1 MANGKWP
8 KARCFLRDTP
18 LSPRLRVLSALT
30 LLSLWDGANRYAHL
44 VATVMDDAICIRVW
58 DWSET
63 SQTVS
68 LFCRSLGV
76 VRGLAKGSKR
86 QDARFSGGYELFT
99 RGQAGVLIKSHDAMA
114 TLTAWD
120 LSEIFLGVRKDLPRF
135 HVAMAMLDLT
145 HHMIRDHDPH
155 EAMFDALVQ
164 AGRRLSDEGSTVPA
178 AALLGFLWITLV
190 ECGYRPDLTRDV
202 RAEGDLAVES
212 VKVFV
217 PRLGGFSARLEAGE
231 EAWRVR
237 PQTVELLRQ
246 LDTGSTDRVDSEA
259 MTRAVALLA
268 AYVREVLGQPV
279 EALDSAV
286 LELRKKS

>member
-1 MANGKWP
+1 MANGQSLT
-8 KARCFLRDTP
+8 A
-18 LSPRLRVLSALT
+18 LSAT
-30 LLSLWDGANRYAHL
+30 LRLLRLSAFCPFFFSSGANRYAHR

-68 LFCRSLGV
+68 LFCRSRGV

-99 RGQAGVLIKSHDAMA
+99 RGQAGVLIKNHDSLA

-120 LSEIFLGVRKDLPRF
+120 LSEIFLGVRKDLARF

-155 EAMFDALVQ
+155 EAMFDAMVKS
-164 AGRRLSDEGSTVPA
+164 GRRLADDGKAVPA
-178 AALLGFLWITLV
+178 AALLQFLWITLV

-202 RAEGDLAVES
+202 RGECELEAQS

-217 PRLGGFSARLEAGE
+217 PRLGGFSSRLEAGE
-231 EAWRVR
+231 DAWRVR
-237 PQTVELLRQ
+237 AQTVELLRQ
-246 LDTGSTDRVDSEA
+246 LDAGLIENADGDA

-268 AYVREVLGQPV
+268 ACVREVLGQPV
-279 EALDSAV
+279 VSLDSAV
-286 LELRKKS
+286 LELRKRS

>member
-1 MANGKWP
+1 MI
-8 KARCFLRDTP
+8 
-18 LSPRLRVLSALT
+18 RVSTFSA
-30 LLSLWDGANRYAHL
+30 SSFSVGANRYAPR

-68 LFCRSLGV
+68 LFCRSHGV
-76 VRGLAKGSKR
+76 VRGLAKGAKR
-86 QDARFSGGYELFT
+86 QDVRFSGGYELFT
-99 RGQAGVLIKSHDAMA
+99 RGQAGMLIKNHDGLA

-120 LSEIFLGVRKDLPRF
+120 LSEIFLGVRKDLARF

-155 EAMFDALVQ
+155 EAMFDALVDG
-164 AGRRLSDEGSTVPA
+164 GRRLTSEGATVPA
-178 AALLGFLWITLV
+178 AALLRYLWVTLV
-190 ECGYRPDLTRDV
+190 ECGYRPELSRDV
-202 RAEGDLAVES
+202 RRES
-212 VKVFV
+212 EQALETQSVRVFV
-217 PRLGGFSARLEAGE
+217 PRLGGFSAVAEAGE

-237 PQTVELLRQ
+237 PQTVELLR
-246 LDTGSTDRVDSEA
+246 LVDGGGVEGADGEA
-259 MTRAVALLA
+259 LIRAVAFLA

-286 LELRKKS
+286 SALRKKS

>member
-1 MANGKWP
+1 
-8 KARCFLRDTP
+8 
-18 LSPRLRVLSALT
+18 
-30 LLSLWDGANRYAHL
+30 
-44 VATVMDDAICIRVW
+44 MDDAICIRVW

-99 RGQAGVLIKSHDAMA
+99 RGQAGVLIKNHDALA

-120 LSEIFLGVRKDLPRF
+120 LSEIFLGVRKDLARF

-145 HHMIRDHDPH
+145 HQMIRDHDPH
-155 EAMFDALVQ
+155 EAMFDGLVD
-164 AGRRLSDEGSTVPA
+164 AGRRLAGDGAAAPS
-178 AALLGFLWITLV
+178 AALLRFLWVTLV
-190 ECGYRPDLTRDV
+190 ECGYRPDLGRDV
-202 RAEGDLAVES
+202 RGECELEVGS
-212 VKVFV
+212 VRVFV
-217 PRLGGFSARLEAGE
+217 PRLGGFSSRLEAGE

-237 PQTVELLRQ
+237 PQTVELLRR
-246 LDTGSTDRVDSEA
+246 LDGGADELADGEA
-259 MTRAVALLA
+259 MNRAAALLA

-286 LELRKKS
+286 TALRKKS

>member
-1 MANGKWP
+1 
-8 KARCFLRDTP
+8 
-18 LSPRLRVLSALT
+18 
-30 LLSLWDGANRYAHL
+30 
-44 VATVMDDAICIRVW
+44 MDDAICIRVW

-76 VRGLAKGSKR
+76 VRGLAKGAKR

-99 RGQAGVLIKSHDAMA
+99 RGQAGVLVKNHDALA

-120 LSEIFLGVRKDLPRF
+120 LSEIFLGVRKDLARF

-145 HHMIRDHDPH
+145 HQMIRDHDPH
-155 EAMFDALVQ
+155 EAMFDALIDG
-164 AGRRLSDEGSTVPA
+164 GRRLAGDGATVPV
-178 AALLGFLWITLV
+178 AALLRYVWVALV
-190 ECGYRPDLTRDV
+190 ECGYRPELSKDV
-202 RAEGDLAVES
+202 RREQHAAMETDRVR
-212 VKVFV
+212 VFV
-217 PRLGGFSARLEAGE
+217 PRLGGFSAIAEAGE

-237 PQTVELLRQ
+237 PQTLELLR
-246 LDTGSTDRVDSEA
+246 GVDAGRIEVGDGEGA
-259 MTRAVALLA
+259 VRAAALLA

-286 LELRKKS
+286 RVLRKTP